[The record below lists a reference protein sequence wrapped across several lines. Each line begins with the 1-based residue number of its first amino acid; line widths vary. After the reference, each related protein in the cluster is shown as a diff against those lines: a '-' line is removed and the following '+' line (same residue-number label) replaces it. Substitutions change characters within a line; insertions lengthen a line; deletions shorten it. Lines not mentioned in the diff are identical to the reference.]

1 MLPFQAETYNLN
13 FYLPCFVKPLHS
25 FSPLSLLHC
34 LLETHHLPQFAFG
47 LGCNTLTC
55 PIALQDKSQV
65 LTKYFQHKSCAH
77 PGQNWTSQSVTRSY
91 MPQTQQGSGLRHPQH
106 YMRCW
111 HCWLLACSE
120 QHCFVV
126 VWTLWLR
133 TSQEN
138 IGHILIKTELFPI

>member
-77 PGQNWTSQSVTRSY
+77 PGQNWTSQSVTFAFVRHLKQGREHPLVVDGWQGLLPTINQAHTGTRFGYSAY
-91 MPQTQQGSGLRHPQH
+91 KKFMPPL
-106 YMRCW
+106 YNF
-111 HCWLLACSE
+111 L
-120 QHCFVV
+120 
-126 VWTLWLR
+126 
-133 TSQEN
+133 
-138 IGHILIKTELFPI
+138 